1 MSEMMGAL
9 RGKVTTAPPGFEA
22 FAPVEAEAAAAPA
35 YIGVPSPC
43 FGRRT
48 SPTDLLVPGGKRNHD
63 LSALWKGRRTIAG
76 EHRCKRRPW
85 AKPVTSK
92 QKSPICHLT
101 SQWSGRLRAA
111 RFGAAHRRVIRQRV
125 IAERREAEAWRRVA
139 WTYPSLLPSFRACSS
154 RQQTPWLGKSVIRH
168 FAEAPVGQHARHC
181 KPKLLLV
188 GARLGSKPLVQRAAP
203 RASSVGGTAHQ

>member
-111 RFGAAHRRVIRQRV
+111 RFGAAHRRV
-125 IAERREAEAWRRVA
+125 RRHLYEVPQIGAQTFLLGPNYPAGQKRR
-139 WTYPSLLPSFRACSS
+139 SKSESS
-154 RQQTPWLGKSVIRH
+154 CESQT
-168 FAEAPVGQHARHC
+168 Q
-181 KPKLLLV
+181 
-188 GARLGSKPLVQRAAP
+188 
-203 RASSVGGTAHQ
+203 